1 LGDVR
6 MIKRANDMIKELRHE
21 MRGGK
26 GSVELMHVFNKDEM
40 TGKARLFAKIT
51 LNPGCSIG
59 MHEHDKEE
67 EIYYVIS
74 GKGIINDNGNIKELN
89 SGDASITGNGASH
102 SIENNGS
109 EPLELL
115 AAILLF

>member
-1 LGDVR
+1 
-6 MIKRANDMIKELRHE
+6 

-26 GSVELMHVFNKDEM
+26 GSVELMHVFKTEEM

-67 EIYYVIS
+67 EICYVIS
-74 GKGIINDNGNIKELN
+74 GKGIINDNGIITELN
-89 SGDASITGNGASH
+89 PGDASITGNGASH

-109 EPLELL
+109 EPLVFI
-115 AAILLF
+115 AVVLLFYNNRRETSAF

>member
-1 LGDVR
+1 
-6 MIKRANDMIKELRHE
+6 MIRDLRHE

-26 GSVELMHVFNKDEM
+26 GSVELMHIFGQDEM

-59 MHEHDKEE
+59 MHQHDKEE

-74 GKGIINDNGNIKELN
+74 GKGIINDNGNITEL
-89 SGDASITGNGASH
+89 SPGDASITGNGGSH
-102 SIENNGS
+102 SIENNGD
-109 EPLELL
+109 EQLVLI
-115 AAILLF
+115 AVILLF